1 MSAPTALQLLTGLER
16 AKPKAAPQ
24 SQDSVD
30 ANSVVFDRASPCRQL
45 ADTHHLQQHNTGDGV
60 V

>member
-1 MSAPTALQLLTGLER
+1 MRAPTALQLLTGLER

-24 SQDSVD
+24 NQESVD
-30 ANSVVFDRASPCRQL
+30 ANSVVFDRASPRRLL
-45 ADTHHLQQHNTGDGV
+45 ANTHHLQLHNTGGGV